1 MAWLTV
7 NCNKVAPANFGP
19 ANLLKIDSTQV
30 FTREY
35 YKFFGDVMYQF
46 LGMRNIDST
55 GIGESS

>member
-7 NCNKVAPANFGP
+7 NCNKVAPAN
-19 ANLLKIDSTQV
+19 LWKIDSTQV